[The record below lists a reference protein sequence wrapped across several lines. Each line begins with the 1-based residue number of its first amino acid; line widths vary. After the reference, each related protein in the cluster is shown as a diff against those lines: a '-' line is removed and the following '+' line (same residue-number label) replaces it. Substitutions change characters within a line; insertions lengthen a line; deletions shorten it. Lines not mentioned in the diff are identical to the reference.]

1 MPQHRRES
9 ARGKLVGKK
18 QIYSPR
24 TVGELCPRI
33 GGLPFDS
40 GEGEGER
47 APSSRR
53 GVVTFRPPNGRGV
66 VPAFVYCFIVKQA
79 LTYSH
84 LLKFPRFSSYL

>member
-1 MPQHRRES
+1 MRS
-9 ARGKLVGKK
+9 KLIGKK
-18 QIYSPR
+18 QIYSLR
-24 TVGELCPRI
+24 TVVTNVGRRGSSAQGLR
-33 GGLPFDS
+33 GLPFDS
-40 GEGEGER
+40 GEGEGKR

-53 GVVTFRPPNGRGV
+53 RVATFRPPNGQGV